1 MATETAQVS
10 LTFQKKTKIKIVMT
24 FFDNEII
31 IQSCSPFI
39 YFSSKFS
46 VYLFRPLQLKFYCYC
61 FIMNNVLVA
70 ITVYNS
76 EDDFSF
82 PENLFIFF
90 LKVSIEI
97 TKRYSFFHK
106 PCFFFCCF
114 CSKLSHQQLKY
125 QSISS
130 RPHFICKLI

>member
-1 MATETAQVS
+1 MTTETAQVS

-24 FFDNEII
+24 FFDIEII
-31 IQSCSPFI
+31 SQFCSPFI

-46 VYLFRPLQLKFYCYC
+46 VDLFRPLQLKFCCYC

-76 EDDFSF
+76 EDYFFF
-82 PENLFIFF
+82 PENLLIFF

-106 PCFFFCCF
+106 PCFFVVFVV
-114 CSKLSHQQLKY
+114 SYL
-125 QSISS
+125 ISS
-130 RPHFICKLI
+130 SNIRAFQADLISYVN